1 MVSIFKKK
9 LNKLWVSFVDW
20 SRSVV
25 EDDGT
30 PKVRKIKLPP
40 SSICTYETENPEDV
54 RRKLSIK
61 DKEKADLKF
70 DSEQFKRKSI
80 LRYGNPG
87 CIKYRNSHV
96 GVLGIANTRMIVT
109 GFSKPSNLRKG
120 FRKHKIY

>member
-9 LNKLWVSFVDW
+9 LNKLWVSFVSW
-20 SRSVV
+20 SQAIV
-25 EDDGT
+25 EDEGE
-30 PKVRKIKLPP
+30 PEVRKIKLPP

-70 DSEQFKRKSI
+70 DSKQFKRKSI

-96 GVLGIANTRMIVT
+96 GALGVANTRMIVT
-109 GFSKPSNLRKG
+109 GFSKQSNLRKG
-120 FRKHKIY
+120 LRKRNIY

>member
-20 SRSVV
+20 SRAIV

-30 PKVRKIKLPP
+30 TKVRKIKLPP

-61 DKEKADLKF
+61 NNEKSDLTF
-70 DSEQFKRKSI
+70 NYEQFKDKRI

>member
-1 MVSIFKKK
+1 MVKGIKDYLKQ
-9 LNKLWVSFVDW
+9 LWVSVITIA
-20 SRSVV
+20 RSIV
-25 EDDGT
+25 EDEGV
-30 PKVRKIKLPP
+30 PSERKIKLSP
-40 SSICTYETENPEDV
+40 SSICTYETEKPEDV

-70 DSEQFKRKSI
+70 DSKQFKNKSI

>member
-1 MVSIFKKK
+1 MVRGIKDYFKV
-9 LNKLWVSFVDW
+9 LWVSFVSW
-20 SRSVV
+20 SQAIV
-25 EDDGT
+25 EDDGE
-30 PKVRKIKLPP
+30 PEVRKIKLPP
-40 SSICTYETENPEDV
+40 SSICTYETEKPEDV

-61 DKEKADLKF
+61 DKEKADLQF

-96 GVLGIANTRMIVT
+96 GALGIANTKLVVT
-109 GFSKPSNLRKG
+109 AFNKPSNLRKG

>member
-9 LNKLWVSFVDW
+9 LNKLWVSFVSW
-20 SRSVV
+20 SQAIV
-25 EDDGT
+25 EDDGE
-30 PKVRKIKLPP
+30 PEVRKIKLPP
-40 SSICTYETENPEDV
+40 SSICTYETEKPEDV

-61 DKEKADLKF
+61 DKEKSDLTF
-70 DSEQFKRKSI
+70 NSEQFKRKSI

-96 GVLGIANTRMIVT
+96 GALGIANTKLVVT
-109 GFSKPSNLRKG
+109 AFNKPSNLRKG

>member
-20 SRSVV
+20 SRAVV

-30 PKVRKIKLPP
+30 PKARKIKLPP

-54 RRKLSIK
+54 RRRLSIK
-61 DKEKADLKF
+61 NNEKSDLTF
-70 DSEQFKRKSI
+70 NSEQFKDKRI

-120 FRKHKIY
+120 LRKHKIY

>member
-1 MVSIFKKK
+1 MVKGIKDYLKQ
-9 LNKLWVSFVDW
+9 LWVSVITIA
-20 SRSVV
+20 RSIV
-25 EDDGT
+25 EDEGV
-30 PKVRKIKLPP
+30 PSERKIKLSP
-40 SSICTYETENPEDV
+40 SSICTYETEKPEDV

-70 DSEQFKRKSI
+70 DSKQFKNKSI

-109 GFSKPSNLRKG
+109 GFSP
-120 FRKHKIY
+120 

>member
-9 LNKLWVSFVDW
+9 LNKLWVSFVSW
-20 SRSVV
+20 SQSIV
-25 EDDGT
+25 EDEGV
-30 PKVRKIKLPP
+30 PSERKIKLSP
-40 SSICTYETENPEDV
+40 SSICTYETEKPEDV

-96 GVLGIANTRMIVT
+96 GALGIANTRMIVT

-120 FRKHKIY
+120 FGKHRIY

>member
-1 MVSIFKKK
+1 MVKGIKDYFKV
-9 LNKLWVSFVDW
+9 LWASLLTI
-20 SRSVV
+20 SRSIA

-30 PKVRKIKLPP
+30 PEVRKIKLSP
-40 SSICTYETENPEDV
+40 SSICTYETEKPEDV

-70 DSEQFKRKSI
+70 DSKQFKQKSI

-109 GFSKPSNLRKG
+109 GLSKPSNLRKG
-120 FRKHKIY
+120 LRKHKIY

>member
-1 MVSIFKKK
+1 MVRGIKDYFKV
-9 LNKLWVSFVDW
+9 LWVSFVSW
-20 SRSVV
+20 SQSIV
-25 EDDGT
+25 EDEGV
-30 PKVRKIKLPP
+30 PSEREIKLSP

-61 DKEKADLKF
+61 DKEKADLQF
-70 DSEQFKRKSI
+70 DSKQFKDKTI

-96 GVLGIANTRMIVT
+96 GVLGIANTKLVVT

-120 FRKHKIY
+120 LRKHKIY